1 MAKKEKT
8 EAPQKEHK
16 KNWREVYASVEDIE
30 WYRSDHVQLRKN
42 VISFDSKIP
51 HGLKGYIAVK
61 RDDGEVKGYLNS
73 LIDKD
78 ESEDEP
84 F

>member
-1 MAKKEKT
+1 MLRRILLLSGIGIPVPCLLISFSEK
-8 EAPQKEHK
+8 
-16 KNWREVYASVEDIE
+16 YIE

-73 LIDKD
+73 LIYKD

>member
-8 EAPQKEHK
+8 EAPQKEYK

-42 VISFDSKIP
+42 VIRP

-73 LIDKD
+73 LIYKD

>member
-1 MAKKEKT
+1 MAKKE
-8 EAPQKEHK
+8 
-16 KNWREVYASVEDIE
+16 
-30 WYRSDHVQLRKN
+30 
-42 VISFDSKIP
+42 KIP

-61 RDDGEVKGYLNS
+61 RDDGEVKEYLNS
-73 LIDKD
+73 LIYKD